1 MKAALPVKMGRIDK
15 YFERAKT
22 FLILEIEG
30 TTIKKKHLFSIN
42 PRQSNYGQLIYP
54 FQNSGVKLII
64 VDKIDAKVNQTLKE
78 NGFKVITGARGPV
91 TEVVQRIIHGR
102 RFFT

>member
-30 TTIKKKHLFSIN
+30 STIKKKNFFSIN
-42 PRQSNYGQLIYP
+42 PRQSNYGQLVGP
-54 FQNSGVKLII
+54 FQNAGIKLII
-64 VDKIDAKVNQTLKE
+64 VDKISAKLNQKLKG
-78 NGFKVITGARGPV
+78 NGFQVITGARGPV
-91 TEVVQRIIHGR
+91 SEVVQRLIHGR
-102 RFFT
+102 